1 MTKTTKTWRALLCA
15 LVLVGAVA
23 TTPRTGAAAP
33 AQTVVATTAGNTAA
47 ENETEKTDQGT
58 APDAATTDSG
68 LTVSRLIVATGVD
81 EREPVDPA
89 SAFSLAT
96 TSHLYAFVELANP
109 ARTATDV
116 ELVWID
122 LASGQERRSY
132 TLVVG
137 AHARWRTWARSAVPK
152 KPGTWAVL
160 VRDANGMELARTQY
174 EVIE

>member
-1 MTKTTKTWRALLCA
+1 MTKTTRTWRALVCA

-23 TTPRTGAAAP
+23 ITPRTGAATP
-33 AQTVVATTAGNTAA
+33 AQTVVATTARNAAAADKAGKTA
-47 ENETEKTDQGT
+47 EVT
-58 APDAATTDSG
+58 APDATTTNSG

-132 TLVVG
+132 TLEVE

-152 KPGTWAVL
+152 EPGTWAVL
-160 VRDANGMELARTQY
+160 VRDTNGMELARTQY
-174 EVIE
+174 QVID